1 MKSRARECPH
11 CHRQVS
17 IKVCSRYL
25 LRGTAYTVYCN
36 HCNTELA
43 LVREPVPFQWCTLAG
58 FLSTVVP
65 AEYFLYVQKLGLA
78 RSLSYA
84 ALIGILGV
92 CIVSVLVFKGIR
104 FRIAGI

>member
-1 MKSRARECPH
+1 MELKARECPH
-11 CHRQVS
+11 CHHQVS
-17 IKVCSRYL
+17 MTVCSKYF

-43 LVREPVPFQWCTLAG
+43 LVKEPVPFQWCVFAG
-58 FLSTVVP
+58 FLSTVIP

-84 ALIGILGV
+84 ALIGVLGV
-92 CIVSVLVFKGIR
+92 GIVCMLVLKGIR
-104 FRIAGI
+104 FRIADI